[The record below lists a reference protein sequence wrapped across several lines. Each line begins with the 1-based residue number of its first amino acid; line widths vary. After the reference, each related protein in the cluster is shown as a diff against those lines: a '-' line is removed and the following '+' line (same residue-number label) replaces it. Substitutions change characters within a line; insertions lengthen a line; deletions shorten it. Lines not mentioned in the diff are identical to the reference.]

1 MNWDRDRLLMEL
13 MPYAFRGEADSS
25 RWLGNQAGELGR
37 YLSFYEFSFLSE
49 LPVHH
54 DVGWLQAG
62 EFRVV
67 LQTFYQQNSRG
78 TVFVFHGYFDHAGI
92 YHHLIEHLLKSGFSV
107 ALYDMPG
114 HGLSSG
120 RRTSISSFTQYQEV
134 MTSIITTAD
143 SFLPKPFHAVGQ
155 STGGA
160 VLIDRMSSNSQ
171 GNNEPD
177 FDKVVL
183 LAPLVRPAGWGSVKL
198 IHSLVKPFF
207 EVWRRSFSV
216 NSSDGTFVEFLKKVD
231 PLQSRHLSVD
241 WIGAL
246 KEWVIDIE
254 SRPTINKPVLI
265 VQGTGD
271 KTVEW
276 SHNISVIKKLF
287 SQASVCLI
295 EDGHHHVVN
304 ESKHIRD
311 QAFKAIDRE
320 FGVS

>member
-1 MNWDRDRLLMEL
+1 MKWDRDRLLMEL
-13 MPYAFRGEADSS
+13 MPYSFVGGSEPNNRAE
-25 RWLGNQAGELGR
+25 NQAGELGR
-37 YLSFYEFSFLSE
+37 YLSFYEFTFLSE
-49 LPVHH
+49 LPVQHN
-54 DVGWLQAG
+54 VGWLQAG

-67 LQTFYQQNSRG
+67 LQTFYQLNSRG

-107 ALYDMPG
+107 AVYDMPG

-120 RRTSISSFTQYQEV
+120 RRTAISNFAQYQDV
-134 MTSIITTAD
+134 MASVIKTIDAL
-143 SFLPKPFHAVGQ
+143 LPKPFHAVGQ
-155 STGGA
+155 STGGG
-160 VLIDRMSSNSQ
+160 VLIDRMSASAQDDSAPQ
-171 GNNEPD
+171 

-183 LAPLVRPAGWGSVKL
+183 LAPLVRPAGWGGVQL
-198 IHSLVKPFF
+198 IHSMVKPFF
-207 EVWRRSFSV
+207 SVWKRSFSV
-216 NSSDGTFVEFLKKVD
+216 NSSDSRFVEFLKKVD

-246 KEWVIDIE
+246 KEWVKDIE
-254 SRPTINKPVLI
+254 SRPSINKPVLI
-265 VQGTGD
+265 VQGKGD

-276 SHNISVIKKLF
+276 LHNIGVIKKLF

-295 EDGHHHVVN
+295 EGGHHHVVN